1 MSAKK
6 KSAAKKSAVKQS
18 AAKPKTARKNVA
30 QKKAEK
36 KTASTSSSTT
46 KAAKAAIDRV
56 RAKKSQKDDGGTA
69 GSNANRKS
77 APSAFTLDHVR
88 EILKKKQFQEKDT
101 AKPNKPK
108 AVKAEKPVKKTVADD
123 IPVQKSKHAAASL
136 NDILGLGSSQPAS
149 KQVPEKWQHYYDL
162 LVELRKQVKDELNM
176 HSSETLKRSQ
186 KEDAGDI
193 VTSADAG
200 TDNFDRDFAL
210 SLLSS
215 EQEALN
221 EIEAAIQRIYRG
233 SYGVCEETGKPIN
246 AERLEAV
253 PFTRFSLEGQR
264 QHEMN
269 ARRRVQRTGAFLNE
283 GSADAISFNDD
294 DNDN

>member
-6 KSAAKKSAVKQS
+6 KSAAKKST
-18 AAKPKTARKNVA
+18 AKPKTARKDVA
-30 QKKAEK
+30 NKSAAKKA
-36 KTASTSSSTT
+36 ATSSSTVT
-46 KAAKAAIDRV
+46 SKAAKAAIDRI
-56 RAKKSQKDDGGTA
+56 RSTKKKKEQEGTSSSPS
-69 GSNANRKS
+69 GRKN
-77 APSAFTLDHVR
+77 APSAFTLDNVR
-88 EILKKKQFQEKDT
+88 EILKKKQSQDKDT
-101 AKPNKPK
+101 PK
-108 AVKAEKPVKKTVADD
+108 TTRTKATKTEQPVKKPVADD
-123 IPVQKSKHAAASL
+123 IQVQKSKHAAASL
-136 NDILGLGSSQPAS
+136 NDILGLGANPAAT
-149 KQVPEKWQHYYDL
+149 KTVPEKWQHYYDL
-162 LVELRKQVKDELNM
+162 LVDLRKQVKDELNM

-221 EIEAAIQRIYRG
+221 EIESAIQRIYRG
-233 SYGVCEETGKPIN
+233 TYGVCEVTGKPIN

-283 GSADAISFNDD
+283 GSADAISFSDD
-294 DNDN
+294 DSDN